1 MTHIDEN
8 NRGKLSS
15 SAKSPHIPV
24 LQAEVLNQLTPK
36 KGESYLDVTAGYGEH
51 ATAILERT
59 LQPERALFIDRD
71 QNAISHLKAKYQGTG
86 IKILPSSFL
95 EASQSLV
102 REKAVFD
109 MILADLGMSS
119 PHIDVAERGF
129 SISGNGPLDMR
140 MDQTQA
146 LTAKEIVNNYSEAQL
161 VDLLRRYG
169 EEPKAHQIARSIISH
184 RPLTTTDQLATI
196 AARAWPGHSKHH
208 PATRT
213 FQAIRIAV
221 NDELRQLSES
231 LPLWVDLLAPGG
243 RLAVISFHSLEDR
256 LVKQFLAEHSTG
268 YEAQLSLLTKKPVT
282 ASNNELVSNPRAR
295 SAKLRAAVKK

>member
-8 NRGKLSS
+8 NRGKLPSS
-15 SAKSPHIPV
+15 GKAPHIPV
-24 LQAEVLNQLTPK
+24 LQAEVLNLLTPTR
-36 KGESYLDVTAGYGEH
+36 GESYLDVTAGYGEH
-51 ATAILERT
+51 AAAILERT
-59 LQPERALFIDRD
+59 FQPERALFIDRD
-71 QNAISHLKAKYQGTG
+71 QNAISHLKARYKGTG
-86 IKILPSSFL
+86 VKILHNSFL
-95 EASQSLV
+95 DASLDLW

-146 LTAKEIVNNYSEAQL
+146 LTAEAVVNNYSEAQL

-169 EEPKAHQIARSIISH
+169 EEPKAAQIAKSIISN
-184 RPLTTTDQLATI
+184 RPLTTTNQLATI

-243 RLAVISFHSLEDR
+243 RLAVIAFHSLEDR
-256 LVKQFLAEHSTG
+256 LVKNYFSEHSIG
-268 YEAQLSLLTKKPVT
+268 YEAELTLFTKKPIT
-282 ASNNELVSNPRAR
+282 ASNNELVSNPRSR